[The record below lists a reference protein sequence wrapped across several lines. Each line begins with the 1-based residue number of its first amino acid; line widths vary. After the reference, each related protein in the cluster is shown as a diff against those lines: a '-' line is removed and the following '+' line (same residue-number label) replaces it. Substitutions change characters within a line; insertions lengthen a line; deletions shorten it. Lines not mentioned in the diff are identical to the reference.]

1 MFNTNAKSSHLEVD
15 GLPLAA
21 LRKRKSEKWRGF
33 PADVLPLPV
42 AEMDFEIAKPIR
54 DELIGMLEVSDTGY
68 LGPIPELGINLAAFA
83 LARWNWEVDPEQI
96 FTATDVGVGMV
107 EMGRTVVKPGDLI
120 MYNTPVYHNILN
132 WIHELKC
139 EAIDAALA
147 KDGEHYTLDL
157 SAVEAGYKKGVK
169 AHFLCNPHN
178 PVGTVFAK
186 SELANLAELAKKYG
200 VTVFSDEIHA
210 PLVYESETFVPF
222 LSVSETAREL
232 GICVTAASKSWN
244 LAGLKCATI
253 ITSHPDQRAR
263 AESMPKAV
271 HFRASL
277 FGGIAAAKAYE
288 CVDWLDAALVTLDR
302 NRKFVAAQLAE
313 KLPSVGYRIP
323 DCSYLAWLDLTSLS
337 LGDKP
342 SEALLVKGKVAFNP
356 GIDFGPDSGQFVRLN
371 FGTSEEIIALAI
383 DRILVA
389 VNSK

>member
-1 MFNTNAKSSHLEVD
+1 MFNTNSHHPDVD

-21 LRKRKSEKWRGF
+21 LRNRKSFKWRGF

-68 LGPIPELGINLAAFA
+68 LGPIPELGTNLAAFA
-83 LARWNWEVDPEQI
+83 LARWNWKVDPEQI

-139 EAIDAALA
+139 EAFDAPLA

-157 SAVEAGYKKGVK
+157 SVVEAGYKKGVK

-178 PVGTVFAK
+178 PVGTVFTK
-186 SELANLAELAKKYG
+186 SELASLAELAKKYG

-210 PLVYESETFVPF
+210 PLVYESGAFVPF
-222 LSVSETAREL
+222 LSVSETAREV

-263 AESMPKAV
+263 AESMPKSV

-302 NRKFVAAQLAE
+302 NRKFVAEQLAE
-313 KLPSVGYRIP
+313 KLPTVGYRIP
-323 DCSYLAWLDLTSLS
+323 DCSYLAWLDLTSLN
-337 LGDKP
+337 LGENP
-342 SEALLVKGKVAFNP
+342 TEVLMEKGKVAFNA
-356 GIDFGPDSGQFVRLN
+356 GIDFGPNSGQFVRLN
-371 FGTSEEIIALAI
+371 FGTSEEIISLAI
-383 DRILVA
+383 DRILAA